1 MLAGMLKNRCSPLIL
16 RNPMMI
22 QSLCMLIAR
31 QMDEHPAHPHTQLLN
46 FNLIITLIDHNL
58 QITQIKK
65 HKYQIG
71 HRTYTT
77 FKL

>member
-1 MLAGMLKNRCSPLIL
+1 
-16 RNPMMI
+16 
-22 QSLCMLIAR
+22 LIAR

-46 FNLIITLIDHNL
+46 FNLIITLINHKL